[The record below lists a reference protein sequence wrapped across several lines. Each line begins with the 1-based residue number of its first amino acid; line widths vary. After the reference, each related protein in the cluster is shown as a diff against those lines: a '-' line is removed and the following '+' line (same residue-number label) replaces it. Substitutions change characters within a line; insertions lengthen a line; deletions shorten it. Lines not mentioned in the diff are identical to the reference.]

1 MTTNLTSVSV
11 TIYIIPVFTF
21 SLIHYSYLSNRQSRN
36 AWTRTLPMFY
46 SKVLK
51 FKPLA
56 LFTACS
62 EATVTKREKMN
73 ILPGQ
78 FMW

>member
-1 MTTNLTSVSV
+1 
-11 TIYIIPVFTF
+11 
-21 SLIHYSYLSNRQSRN
+21 
-36 AWTRTLPMFY
+36 MFY